1 MLIKDVIISVLRI
14 LGRNELASAVADNAV
29 LTAEEK
35 ETVTT
40 LLYCFNAV
48 ESEMAVNYLPLT
60 EKKELESATG
70 KYFLFLLDHTPT
82 RIIRVTAGGKEV
94 EYELY
99 PEFIITESK
108 AVVIEYEYA
117 PAKKNINDSSEYGK
131 NIGERAFACGV
142 AAEYCLINGE
152 TEAADIWEA
161 KYRKAV
167 DKIQAEAAQS
177 GKKTTGG
184 YIPPRRWV

>member
-14 LGRNELASAVADNAV
+14 LGRNALASAIEDGAA
-29 LTAEEK
+29 LTAEER

-40 LLYCFNAV
+40 LVYCFNAV
-48 ESEMAVNYLPLT
+48 ESEIAVNYLPLT

-70 KYFLFLLDHTPT
+70 QYFLFLLDHTPSK
-82 RIIRVTAGGKEV
+82 IIRVTAGGKEV
-94 EYELY
+94 EYELF
-99 PEFIITESK
+99 PEYIKTEEK
-108 AVVIEYEYA
+108 AVVIEYEYL
-117 PAKKNINDSSEYGK
+117 PSKKTIDDSSEYGTE
-131 NIGERAFACGV
+131 IGERAFACGV

-152 TEAADIWEA
+152 TDAADIWEA

-167 DKIQAEAAQS
+167 DKIQSSAAES
-177 GKKTTGG
+177 GIKSGG

>member
-14 LGRNELASAVADNAV
+14 LGRNELASAVEDGAALN
-29 LTAEEK
+29 AEEK

-48 ESEMAVNYLPLT
+48 ESEIAVNYIPLT
-60 EKKELESATG
+60 ESKELESATG
-70 KYFLFLLDHTPT
+70 QYFLFLLDHVPSK
-82 RIIRVTAGGKEV
+82 IIRVTAGGKEV

-99 PEFIITESK
+99 PEYITTAEK
-108 AVVIEYEYA
+108 AVVIEYEYH
-117 PAKKNINDSSEYGK
+117 PSKKTMDDSSDYGAE
-131 NIGERAFACGV
+131 IGERAFACGV

-152 TEAADIWEA
+152 TDAADIWEK
-161 KYRKAV
+161 KYRQAV
-167 DKIQAEAAQS
+167 DKVQAAAAES
-177 GKKTTGG
+177 GRKTGG